1 MRPFRPLHHR
11 AAIFLRRVGVET
23 AGRGFEVLTTVRK
36 LVFGFALGAALTAP
50 ALAGEQ
56 LVMPF
61 TCAAQGG
68 KVSLAPSAPQAYDIY
83 GRKETKRLKTCSP
96 LDPKRCHHWQILRF
110 DVDCGGFRTSWQS
123 IVTAMAPILAES
135 SRSLEPPM
143 NSGPGPYDGPAGVRQ
158 LPRGAGPAIRFP
170 PGFAPNPLKVASF
183 KRVQDAPAQVAL
195 PAKKP
200 VPPPSETAANEPSQ
214 APAAVPPSP
223 ADEAPSVA
231 NASPEQ
237 PKATKVA
244 TREPLQIEVVNGS
257 GETTG
262 SLPESASTLWRDAAT
277 GFTVTLAILLALSAV
292 LLLQRRKGQTL
303 PLAVAEFPQEPAT
316 TSSFARTSNP
326 GLDQAAGEPQGESS
340 LRLWDERWL
349 PATMREAL
357 DVLGVDPGA
366 SRDAMKTTVTRLRRA
381 LHPDHAIDEED
392 RRLRERRL
400 KQINVAWDI
409 VSGKRRALWLSVKPR
424 ST

>member
-1 MRPFRPLHHR
+1 VP
-11 AAIFLRRVGVET
+11 ET
-23 AGRGFEVLTTVRK
+23 AGRGCEVRATVKK
-36 LVFGFALGAALTAP
+36 LLFGFALGAALTAP

-68 KVSLAPSAPQAYDIY
+68 QVSLAPSAPRAYEIY
-83 GRKETKRLKTCSP
+83 GRKETKRLTTCSP
-96 LDPKRCHHWQILRF
+96 LDPRRCHHWSIHRF
-110 DVDCGGFRTSWQS
+110 DVDCGDVRTSWQS
-123 IVTAMAPILAES
+123 IVAAMRPILAES
-135 SRSLEPPM
+135 SSFGAAA
-143 NSGPGPYDGPAGVRQ
+143 SADPGPYDAPAGARQ
-158 LPRGAGPAIRFP
+158 APPPYRQGAGPAIRFP

-214 APAAVPPSP
+214 APAAAPPSP

-262 SLPESASTLWRDAAT
+262 SLPESGSTRWRDAAR
-277 GFTVTLAILLALSAV
+277 GFTVTIAVLLALSAV
-292 LLLQRRKGQTL
+292 LLLQRRKVQTL
-303 PLAVAEFPQEPAT
+303 PLAVAEFPHEPAT
-316 TSSFARTSNP
+316 TSSFARTSNS
-326 GLDQAAGEPQGESS
+326 GLDQAAGEPQSESG
-340 LRLWDERWL
+340 LRLWDESWL

-366 SRDAMKTTVTRLRRA
+366 SRGAMKTTVTRLRRA

-392 RRLRERRL
+392 SRLRERRL